1 LEKGR
6 AEILPERSLA
16 SRSFQRHLA
25 GRLRYSGSFRSEA
38 GATAFCRIR
47 GYLSTLRKQG
57 VDLLASLEATLRGHP
72 ILPSFQAT

>member
-1 LEKGR
+1 MC
-6 AEILPERSLA
+6 AW
-16 SRSFQRHLA
+16 SRVQQKV
-25 GRLRYSGSFRSEA
+25 SGSFRSEA

-57 VDLLASLEATLRGHP
+57 LSLLASLEATLRGHP